1 MSRLKLEA
9 HAKINLF
16 LRIVGRR
23 PDGFH
28 DLESVFQSI
37 TLHDTLTLEN
47 STAGID
53 LVVEGAD
60 LPADDRNLV
69 RRAADLLVERSRGR
83 RPGVRARL
91 IKRIPVGSGLGGAS
105 SDAAAALVGLNR
117 LWDLSL
123 SNAEIVDISKRLGSD
138 VPYFLT
144 GGTALVTGRGD
155 KVQALPDLAPS
166 PLLIV
171 LPDEPISTASI
182 YAQVSVPLTPSA
194 KTGSIHRFRSSL
206 AGGLDEWVRAGND
219 LEPIARRQCSA
230 IGTIQERLRAAGAY
244 AVAMTGSGSAVFGAF
259 REIGARDRTATEM
272 ERAGWQTVACS
283 PLSRQGYR
291 KTLGLH

>member
-1 MSRLKLEA
+1 MNGLKLKA

-37 TLHDTLTLEN
+37 TLHDTLTLEKA
-47 STAGID
+47 TAGID

-60 LPADDRNLV
+60 LPADGRNLV
-69 RRAADLLVERSRGR
+69 RRAADLLVERSRGL

-123 SNAEIVDISKRLGSD
+123 SKDEIVELSGRLGSD

-155 KVQALPDLAPS
+155 KVQALPDLTPS

-171 LPDEPISTASI
+171 IPDEPISTASI

-194 KTGSIHRFRSSL
+194 KTGSIPRFRSSL

-219 LEPIARRQCSA
+219 LEPIARRQCPA

-259 REIGARDRTATEM
+259 REIDTRTCAATEM
-272 ERAGWQTVACS
+272 ERAGWSTKACS

>member
-1 MSRLKLEA
+1 MDGLKLKA

-16 LRIVGRR
+16 LKIVGRR

-37 TLHDTLTLEN
+37 TLHDTLILDQG
-47 STAGID
+47 SSGFD
-53 LVVEGAD
+53 LIVEGAD

-69 RRAADLLVERSRGR
+69 RRAADLLLERSGRR
-83 RPGVRARL
+83 RPGGRARL

-105 SDAAAALVGLNR
+105 SDAAAALVGLNSLWHLR
-117 LWDLSL
+117 LSNDAIVDLSG
-123 SNAEIVDISKRLGSD
+123 RLGSD

-155 KVQALPDLAPS
+155 RVQMLPDLPPS
-166 PLLIV
+166 PLLVV

-182 YAQVSVPLTPSA
+182 YAQVDVPLTPSA
-194 KTGSIHRFRSSL
+194 KTASMTRLNSSP
-206 AGGLDEWVRAGND
+206 ACGLNEWVRAGND
-219 LEPIARRQCSA
+219 LEPIARRQCPA
-230 IGTIQERLRAAGAY
+230 IGTIQERLRAAGAS

-259 REIGARDRTATEM
+259 REIGLRDRAAAEM
-272 ERAGWQTVACS
+272 KRAGWQTMVCS
-283 PLSRQGYR
+283 PLSRQEYR

>member
-1 MSRLKLEA
+1 MNGLKLKA

-37 TLHDTLTLEN
+37 TLHDTLTLEKA
-47 STAGID
+47 TAGID

-60 LPADDRNLV
+60 LPADGRKRV
-69 RRAADLLVERSRGR
+69 RRAADLLVERSRGL

-123 SNAEIVDISKRLGSD
+123 SEDEIVELSGRLGSD

-155 KVQALPDLAPS
+155 KVQAMPDLTPS

-171 LPDEPISTASI
+171 VPDEPISTASI

-194 KTGSIHRFRSSL
+194 KTGSIPRFRSSL
-206 AGGLDEWVRAGND
+206 AGGLGEWVRAGND
-219 LEPIARRQCSA
+219 LEPIARRQCPA

-259 REIGARDRTATEM
+259 REIDTRNCSATEM
-272 ERAGWQTVACS
+272 ERAGWQTMACS